1 MNGFEKVV
9 NALSKTMEKPAMYS
23 LFHIVSIV
31 LTVALLALL
40 IWKCRNCSEKTFR
53 IIFLVAWIV
62 VVLFEVYKQIV
73 FSFNYD
79 EVTGIV
85 TWDYQWYAFP
95 FQLCSTP
102 LYVFPFVVFLPEG
115 KVRDAFIAFIGTF
128 SLFGGLCT
136 MVFPATVFVETI
148 GINIQTMVHHGIQV
162 VIGIFAMVREREKLN
177 FKYFLKGVLVYV
189 GAIAIALLLNAFVRP
204 AVNEEFNMFYINE
217 IDNCALPLVG
227 DVIKPNVPY
236 IAFLLIYIVGFVGI
250 ALAIFYIEYAIIKGI
265 ARYIRRKGMYTYE
278 KQRED
283 EKPRVYSYQKQKEK
297 EKPRTYSYQ
306 KDKK

>member
-1 MNGFEKVV
+1 MKVFEK
-9 NALSKTMEKPAMYS
+9 
-23 LFHIVSIV
+23 IV
-31 LTVALLALL
+31 VALQTTAEHPTNFGAYHLCCVAAVILITALMCIFL
-40 IWKCRNCSEKTFR
+40 RKISEKSFR
-53 IIFLVAWIV
+53 IIIGSLWLVM
-62 VVLFEVYKQIV
+62 VLFEIYKQIV
-73 FSFNYD
+73 FSYD
-79 EVTGIV
+79 ANTG
-85 TWDYQWYAFP
+85 WDYNWSSFP
-95 FQLCSTP
+95 YQLCSTP
-102 LYVFPFVVFLPEG
+102 MYVLPILAFFKDG
-115 KVRDAFIAFIGTF
+115 KIRDAAIFYIATF
-128 SLFGGLCT
+128 SFFGGLVVYIFPND
-136 MVFPATVFVETI
+136 VFNTDLL
-148 GINIQTMVHHGIQV
+148 GIHIQTMVHHGIQV
-162 VIGIFAMVREREKLN
+162 AIGIFAMVREREKLN